1 VPGGP
6 GGSIAC
12 LTGVGGG
19 GGIIVPREGAGG
31 WRAVGTSLFLLDSI
45 HRPSPHIYGDE
56 TT

>member
-19 GGIIVPREGAGG
+19 GIIAPREGAGG